1 MADEFDFGFSAVSTD
16 EFKKTQT
23 DTEIAPS
30 TGVSSDEFDELSKK
44 IDSISSLIHSLGDRE
59 DTSLFDETGETVKA
73 NGEKIAKMNPDAEAV
88 ISDMET
94 DVNMPFVLNLD

>member
-23 DTEIAPS
+23 DTETAPS

-59 DTSLFDETGETVKA
+59 DTSLFDETGETVKENA
-73 NGEKIAKMNPDAEAV
+73 
-88 ISDMET
+88 
-94 DVNMPFVLNLD
+94 